1 MKCHKIYVWR
11 NCSDDKRGTRK
22 EVSFG
27 GKSISTEPQI
37 WKVVAGYTSIKAD
50 HNKFCH
56 SNIGYQKEIYI
67 FSIERYLI
75 SCSSGIEEDIKNIK
89 EGYFRLKA
97 AHKEVATLI

>member
-11 NCSDDKRGTRK
+11 NCSDDKRGPRK

-56 SNIGYQKEIYI
+56 SNIGYQKDIYI
-67 FSIERYLI
+67 LSRFPFDRHQEYRY
-75 SCSSGIEEDIKNIK
+75 SQIK